1 MATNPTSITTPGW
14 GVSKTLGGDY
24 AECIITDWECA
35 DETQVAYC
43 QDQNGAVVHRQDYDK
58 KTTVTATLMAPTT
71 VTLPTFTAGKSDTL
85 TVDSKVFAILSCRE
99 VQSNRDFRKLV
110 FTLERYENWPTSAS

>member
-1 MATNPTSITTPGW
+1 MATNPTSIATPGW

-35 DETQVAYC
+35 DETQSAYC
-43 QDQNGAVVHRQDYDK
+43 QDQNGAVVHRRDYDK
-58 KTTVTATLMAPTT
+58 KTTVTATLMAPTS
-71 VTLPTFTAGKSDTL
+71 VKLPAFTAGKSSFL

-110 FTLERYENWPTSAS
+110 LTLERYENWPSA